1 MATLEHKLGE
11 LTNDSMKQILEDI
24 NNLEKDFR
32 KLQQSDLNEQGFLKQ
47 QVSGLNQE
55 KLKIEQSSLLLDARV
70 NALEHDV
77 GFE

>member
-47 QVSGLNQE
+47 
-55 KLKIEQSSLLLDARV
+55 
-70 NALEHDV
+70 
-77 GFE
+77 